1 MPPYTERDLL
11 SGMRDQAASHSAA
24 ELLVRNGDVNWD
36 GSVSLDQHLSMMEA
50 SSGHPPPRPA
60 RLQRSA
66 AASLLLQVA
75 AMLQRQTAADLRGA
89 AGWWRR
95 TGAPRLL
102 VAAAARWRREEVLQ
116 RRLLVATWLLWPGVE
131 KNWRLRGEAAWL
143 RWEEAQRWCRA
154 PPQEPAG
161 PQASVSLTCSG
172 TAPRAPLHETPQVT
186 LATLR
191 LHLAVEPV

>member
-95 TGAPRLL
+95 MAAARSLPQAAAGTRRRLSSAAGPPARLVAGSDARGRRPRPALRGLPLSHHGRSRGPTWPVTSTPSYPRLL
-102 VAAAARWRREEVLQ
+102 RVRGRRD
-116 RRLLVATWLLWPGVE
+116 RG
-131 KNWRLRGEAAWL
+131 RLRNAVTA
-143 RWEEAQRWCRA
+143 RA
-154 PPQEPAG
+154 LP
-161 PQASVSLTCSG
+161 
-172 TAPRAPLHETPQVT
+172 
-186 LATLR
+186 
-191 LHLAVEPV
+191 